1 MKLQGGGVLVPGTV
15 FLGLA
20 LAGGLVEERYRVNIR
35 KDRHRHAADSREV
48 NAPRQMS
55 AVNPADS
62 LYSGKYLSRC
72 FHCCNGREDKTDLYD
87 FGGLRSGLFL

>member
-1 MKLQGGGVLVPGTV
+1 MELQGGGVLVPGTV

-20 LAGGLVEERYRVNIR
+20 LAGRLVEERYGVNIR
-35 KDRHRHAADSREV
+35 KDRHCHSADSREV

-62 LYSGKYLSRC
+62 LYSGKYLSS
-72 FHCCNGREDKTDLYD
+72 
-87 FGGLRSGLFL
+87 LRSAFFNWLSSYISHRIKFMLPL